1 MIKKLILTSLI
12 FVISCGYQPI
22 YVNKSLKNIEF
33 SKITIEG
40 DKAVNRK
47 IIDFLSIK
55 ENKLD
60 DRLGE
65 LLIKSTYTIEE
76 LSKNSKGQVISY
88 KSKIVV
94 KLKIQLDEE
103 IIKDINFD
111 EDFVYNNRDNKF
123 ELVEYQNEIK
133 KNIINKILD
142 EIIIKLNV

>member
-1 MIKKLILTSLI
+1 MIKKLILISLI

>member
-40 DKAVNRK
+40 DKSVNRK

>member
-94 KLKIQLDEE
+94 KLKIQLDEK

>member
-1 MIKKLILTSLI
+1 MIKKLILISLI

-60 DRLGE
+60 E
-65 LLIKSTYTIEE
+65 NHTHCTTHPS
-76 LSKNSKGQVISY
+76 
-88 KSKIVV
+88 
-94 KLKIQLDEE
+94 
-103 IIKDINFD
+103 
-111 EDFVYNNRDNKF
+111 
-123 ELVEYQNEIK
+123 
-133 KNIINKILD
+133 
-142 EIIIKLNV
+142 

>member
-1 MIKKLILTSLI
+1 
-12 FVISCGYQPI
+12 
-22 YVNKSLKNIEF
+22 
-33 SKITIEG
+33 
-40 DKAVNRK
+40 
-47 IIDFLSIK
+47 
-55 ENKLD
+55 
-60 DRLGE
+60 LGE